1 MRGATEAWARPDLR
15 PAGGRRDPGP
25 APRPGPPASAPRDPR
40 CLSPASPSPRL
51 RPPAH
56 LSRRMS
62 RARGPGTTAGFRT
75 CGPPP
80 PPLEILPF
88 KPARPRAPPRCPPSL
103 RRAGWSAE
111 CAGPRAL
118 PGLWRRR
125 RGRGELGQH
134 CATLRRLE
142 ARLGALPSKGKATPG
157 RSRGRSFPA
166 ASPLKEDRASSQA
179 RSGRAWGREL
189 SPPGPV
195 SRT

>member
-1 MRGATEAWARPDLR
+1 MVLQLFKSAESHSFRCQAQPQGSSRPPRIGGTAAKWRFAPGPPHPRAKTSARATEAWARPDLR

-40 CLSPASPSPRL
+40 CLSPASPSPWL

-62 RARGPGTTAGFRT
+62 RARGGGRTTAGFRT
-75 CGPPP
+75 CEPPP
-80 PPLEILPF
+80 PPLGILPF

-118 PGLWRRR
+118 PGLRRRR
-125 RGRGELGQH
+125 RGRGELG
-134 CATLRRLE
+134 
-142 ARLGALPSKGKATPG
+142 
-157 RSRGRSFPA
+157 
-166 ASPLKEDRASSQA
+166 
-179 RSGRAWGREL
+179 
-189 SPPGPV
+189 
-195 SRT
+195 